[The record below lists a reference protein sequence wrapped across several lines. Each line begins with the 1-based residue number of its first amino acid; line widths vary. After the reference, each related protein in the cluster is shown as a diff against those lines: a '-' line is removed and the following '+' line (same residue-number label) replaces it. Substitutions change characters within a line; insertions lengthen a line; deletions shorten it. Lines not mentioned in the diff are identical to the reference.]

1 MFGAI
6 NSETPPY
13 DVIAKKDGYE
23 IRRYSKQLMAQK
35 TKISTAAPVIM
46 QETESDSF
54 VKRTMSFTMAPSKFK
69 SLDQPPT
76 PNDKTIETV

>member
-13 DVIAKKDGYE
+13 DVIAKKNGYE